1 MKPDCR
7 DSIAHLGVASHTL
20 SSGGQMEDALPAVPA
35 VVGGV
40 DFKSNFPLLG
50 HVGQHSQQTILKN
63 LMLALNRE
71 GRGPFHHWGL
81 LLCLPQTEKEDEKNR
96 REPRD
101 EEEHP
106 HAEVEHNAH
115 FPSSVQPELLKGF
128 AYLISVTLRETSKK

>member
-1 MKPDCR
+1 
-7 DSIAHLGVASHTL
+7 
-20 SSGGQMEDALPAVPA
+20 MEDALQAVPA

-40 DFKSNFPLLG
+40 DVKSNFPLLG
-50 HVGQHSQQTILKN
+50 HVGQHSQQTIPNN
-63 LMLALNRE
+63 LMLAFKRE
-71 GRGPFHHWGL
+71 GRGPFRRWGL
-81 LLCLPQTEKEDEKNR
+81 LLCLPQTEKKEEKTR
-96 REPRD
+96 GEQMD